1 MMAHTIE
8 EKEMAREKKEEK
20 IREAELNKQHARDMN
35 AAEKEVERTRA
46 IAGHPTGQAGAY
58 AAHRT
63 SAAADH
69 IEVTEVPQGAAGVSP
84 NDRGTVTTT
93 EFNPVCGST
102 TQTRYEP
109 GAGYS

>member
-1 MMAHTIE
+1 MAHTME

-20 IREAELNKQHARDMN
+20 IREAELNKQHTREMN
-35 AAEKEVERTRA
+35 AAEREVERTRA
-46 IAGHPTGQAGAY
+46 VAGRP
-58 AAHRT
+58 HRT
-63 SAAADH
+63 SAAPYN
-69 IEVTEVPQGAAGVSP
+69 EVTEVPQGAAAVSP
-84 NDRGTVTTT
+84 IDRGTVTTT

>member
-1 MMAHTIE
+1 MAHTME

-20 IREAELNKQHARDMN
+20 IREAELNKQHTREMN
-35 AAEKEVERTRA
+35 AAEKEVETTRA
-46 IAGHPTGQAGAY
+46 VGGHPTGQAGAY

-63 SAAADH
+63 SAAPYN
-69 IEVTEVPQGAAGVSP
+69 EVTEVPQGAAGVSP
-84 NDRGTVTTT
+84 IDSGTVTTT
-93 EFNPVCGST
+93 EFNPVSGST